1 MTEKYAEKT
10 LTPLPVP
17 SLLLCY
23 WSSQLFELH
32 VPSSIDILILLLNQ
46 PNVLVVMVII

>member
-1 MTEKYAEKT
+1 MTKKYAEKNET
-10 LTPLPVP
+10 LLPVP
-17 SLLLCY
+17 SLPLCH

-32 VPSSIDILILLLNQ
+32 VPSSIDVLILLLNQ